1 MWILILTMF
10 STPYSTNNFAS
21 IHSQEFKT
29 EQACQFAVKEFKNN
43 LENDDLKYLD
53 GSAFCIKDD
62 ISTNK

>member
-1 MWILILTMF
+1 MWVLILTMY
-10 STPYSTNNFAS
+10 STPYSTNNFAI

>member
-1 MWILILTMF
+1 MWVLILTMY
-10 STPYSTNNFAS
+10 STPYSTNNFAI

-43 LENDDLKYLD
+43 LENDDIKYLD

-62 ISTNK
+62 I

>member
-1 MWILILTMF
+1 MWVLILTMY

-29 EQACQFAVKEFKNN
+29 EKSCQLAAKEFKNN
-43 LENDDLKYLD
+43 LENDSLKYLD